1 MKKIKELFKYSVI
14 TLITILII
22 IAVIIPLY
30 FRVPLFANIKAEE
43 LQYLKRSQIQHILLT
58 DNYYYVPL
66 GENGDLQFIVEG
78 YKLSNPEF
86 PKLEVIYEVENKN
99 KEKTVSDLPTAVVIY
114 QKQKAIESTAID
126 LSGSNNLKSLI
137 LLIMDKVNRGI
148 MLLTD
153 TKEIEKYDL
162 FTRFLIKLKT
172 SFFRF
177 ERKVSYSSAKAQTV
191 RWILATEKLPEK
203 YKKLFT
209 VEHAEPEILAKKGL
223 PEDYKYYLPAI
234 ENLIREITKKGEI

>member
-1 MKKIKELFKYSVI
+1 MKKIKELFKYTTI
-14 TLITILII
+14 TLIII
-22 IAVIIPLY
+22 IVVIIPFY
-30 FRVPLFANIKAEE
+30 FRLPLFANIKAEE
-43 LQYLKRSQIQHILLT
+43 LQYLKRSQLQYILVT
-58 DNYYYVPL
+58 NNYYYLYP

-114 QKQKAIESTAID
+114 QKQEAIESTVID

-137 LLIMDKVNRGI
+137 LLVMGKVNKSI
-148 MLLTD
+148 IITD

-177 ERKVSYSSAKAQTV
+177 EKKLSCSSAKTQTV
-191 RWILATEKLPEK
+191 RWILAPEKLPEK

-209 VEHAEPEILAKKGL
+209 VEHIEPEILAKKEL
-223 PEDYKYYLPAI
+223 PEDYKEYLPAI
-234 ENLIREITKKGEI
+234 ENSIKEITKKR